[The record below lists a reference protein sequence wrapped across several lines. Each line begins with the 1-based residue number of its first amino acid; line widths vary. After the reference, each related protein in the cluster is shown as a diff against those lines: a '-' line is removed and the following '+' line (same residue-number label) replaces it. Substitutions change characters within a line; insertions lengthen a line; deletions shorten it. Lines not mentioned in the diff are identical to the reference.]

1 MSTVT
6 KTQEEMRPPEPPGFR
21 TWVRK
26 NLFNS
31 WFNSLLTII
40 SLVLI
45 YLVVSGL
52 IRWIFT
58 QANWEPVLKN
68 PFLYLVG
75 SYPRDQLWRVGLLL
89 VIYSLMVGMSW
100 RKWSGIMR
108 VLTLTYAGFFV
119 FMALWLFLP
128 YISNAPVP
136 KYDLWMPI
144 ALLANLG
151 IIALGYLIGGSK
163 RLTPRILLIA
173 WVFSLIISLFLLY
186 GTPMLGVLTIVP
198 TNYWGGLL
206 VTLLLAIGAI
216 VLSFPLGVL
225 LALGRRSTLPI
236 FRIICTVFI
245 EMIRG
250 VPLIS
255 ILWLF
260 SIILP
265 LFLPAGIRIDRLMRA
280 LIDMTIFSSAY
291 TAENVRGGLAAIP
304 FGQTEAAK
312 ALGHSNFQITAL
324 IVLPQAIRL
333 VIPPIVGQFISL
345 FKDTTLASAIAVF
358 ELKYVGTSII
368 NSEPEYLGL
377 QMEVY
382 GFIAVVFWILSYM
395 MSHASRRL
403 EASLGVGER

>member
-1 MSTVT
+1 M
-6 KTQEEMRPPEPPGFR
+6 Q
-21 TWVRK
+21 
-26 NLFNS
+26 
-31 WFNSLLTII
+31 
-40 SLVLI
+40 
-45 YLVVSGL
+45 
-52 IRWIFT
+52 
-58 QANWEPVLKN
+58 
-68 PFLYLVG
+68 
-75 SYPRDQLWRVGLLL
+75 
-89 VIYSLMVGMSW
+89 
-100 RKWSGIMR
+100 
-108 VLTLTYAGFFV
+108 VLTLTYAGFFLV
-119 FMALWLFLP
+119 LAFWP
-128 YISNAPVP
+128 APIP
-136 KYDLWMPI
+136 TLELWMRA

-151 IIALGYLIGGSK
+151 IIALGYLIGGSNK
-163 RLTPRILLIA
+163 ISPRILLIA

-186 GTPMLGVLTIVP
+186 GTPMLGILTLVP
-198 TNYWGGLL
+198 TNEWGGLL
-206 VTLLLAIGAI
+206 VTMLLAIGAI

-236 FRIICTVFI
+236 IRIICTIFI
-245 EMIRG
+245 ETIRG

-255 ILWLF
+255 ILFMF
-260 SIILP
+260 SLILP
-265 LFLPAGIRIDRLMRA
+265 LFLPTGIRIDRLMRA
-280 LIDMTIFSSAY
+280 LIGMTIFSSAY

-345 FKDTTLASAIAVF
+345 FKDTTLASFIAVF
-358 ELKYVGTSII
+358 ELKLVGTSII
-368 NSEPEYLGL
+368 NMEPEYLGL

>member
-1 MSTVT
+1 MATVINA
-6 KTQEEMRPPEPPGFR
+6 QEEMRPPEPPGLK

-52 IRWIFT
+52 LRWIIT
-58 QANWEPVLKN
+58 QADWEPVRN
-68 PFLYLVG
+68 FPFLYLVG

-89 VIYSLMVGMSW
+89 AIYSLMVGMSW

-108 VLTLTYAGFFV
+108 VLALTYAGFFV
-119 FMALWLFLP
+119 VLAFWP
-128 YISNAPVP
+128 NPEPPIPP
-136 KYDLWMPI
+136 IELWMRV

-151 IIALGYLIGGSK
+151 IIALGYWIGGSRK
-163 RLTPRILLIA
+163 LNPRILLTA
-173 WVFSLIISLFLLY
+173 WLFSLAISLVLLY
-186 GTPMLGVLTIVP
+186 GTPTLGILTVVP
-198 TNYWGGLL
+198 TNLWGGLL

-216 VLSFPLGVL
+216 VLSFPLGVM
-225 LALGRRSTLPI
+225 LALGRRSSLPVI
-236 FRIICTVFI
+236 RIICTVFI
-245 EMIRG
+245 EAIRG

-255 ILWLF
+255 ILFLF
-260 SIILP
+260 SLIVP
-265 LFLPAGIRIDRLMRA
+265 LFLPTGLRIDRLMRA
-280 LIDMTIFSSAY
+280 LIGMTIFSSAY

-324 IVLPQAIRL
+324 IVLPQALRI

-345 FKDTTLASAIAVF
+345 FKDTTLASGIAVL
-358 ELKYVGTSII
+358 ELLAIGRSVL
-368 NSEPEYLGL
+368 NSDPQYIGL

-382 GFIAVVFWILSYM
+382 GFIAVVFWVLSYM
-395 MSHASRRL
+395 MSHVSRRL